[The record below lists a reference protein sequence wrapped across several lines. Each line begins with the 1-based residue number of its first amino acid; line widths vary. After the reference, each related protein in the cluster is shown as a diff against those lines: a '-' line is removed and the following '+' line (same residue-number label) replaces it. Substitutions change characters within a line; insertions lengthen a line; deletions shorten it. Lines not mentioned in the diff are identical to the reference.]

1 MKGSK
6 FTDAQKAFV
15 IKQGEEETPVGEICR
30 KAGISQATYLDW
42 KKKYAALMPSG
53 MGRLRELEDE
63 NGDMKTNFD
72 PPAVTSAVC
81 KRRIRIKAQVGDLIL
96 GLNEKPFAQNPPPL
110 LGWHRFGIAPDG
122 SVLRTRASR
131 QNDQTSQPHLMISTV
146 WKTARGSKAAIR
158 LTMMAMLNGVFGKRM
173 R

>member
-15 IKQGEEETPVGEICR
+15 IKQGKEETPVGEICR

-96 GLNEKPFAQNPPPL
+96 GLNEKPFAQNPHSS

-122 SVLRTRASR
+122 SVLRGHALR
-131 QNDQTSQPHLMISTV
+131 D
-146 WKTARGSKAAIR
+146 KTTKR
-158 LTMMAMLNGVFGKRM
+158 LSHT
-173 R
+173 